1 MENDTEVIFLKK
13 LFKTG
18 IIENVSYAP
27 VANQR
32 LKNLIQGVE
41 VNCDD
46 RLVFT
51 GKVVDQTMT
60 DFSVCSSD
68 QNNFLVHRSTP
79 LFQLV
84 DWKVNALPPD
94 VGGGCG

>member
-1 MENDTEVIFLKK
+1 MTDE
-13 LFKTG
+13 
-18 IIENVSYAP
+18 
-27 VANQR
+27 R
-32 LKNLIQGVE
+32 LKDFIQGIE
-41 VNCDD
+41 IDRDD
-46 RLVFT
+46 PFLLLSE
-51 GKVVDQTMT
+51 VVDQTMT

-84 DWKVNALPPD
+84 DWKMNALPPD